1 MTSVVP
7 SIYVVDD
14 DAAFRVALARLLRAC
29 GYHVTLYDS
38 GDQLLENPP
47 ADQSGC
53 ILLDLD
59 MPGLNGLQLQK
70 RLAQSGILTPVI
82 FLTGR
87 GDIPT
92 TVQAMKGGAEDFLS
106 KPVTKDALLVAIKHA
121 LARGEGVRAH
131 DQRLGALRDRVNALT
146 QREAEVFALVV
157 RGRLNKQIAGELGV
171 AERTVKA
178 HRHSIVEKLQ
188 VRSSAELA
196 SIAERLGILTWHP
209 GG

>member
-14 DAAFRVALARLLRAC
+14 DAGFRVALARLLRAC
-29 GYHVTLYDS
+29 GYHVTLYES

-47 ADQSGC
+47 ADASGC

-59 MPGLNGLQLQK
+59 MPGLNGLQLQQ
-70 RLAQSGILTPVI
+70 RLVQSGHLTPVI
-82 FLTGR
+82 FLTGA

-92 TVQAMKGGAEDFLS
+92 TVKAMKGGAEDFLS
-106 KPVTKDALLVAIKHA
+106 KPVTKDALLDAIKRA
-121 LARGEGVRAH
+121 LARGESARAQ
-131 DQRLGALRDRVNALT
+131 DQRLGALRDRVNTLT
-146 QREAEVFALVV
+146 QREAEVFALLV

-196 SIAERLGILTWHP
+196 SIAERLGMLISHP
-209 GG
+209 NG

>member
-1 MTSVVP
+1 MTSVAA
-7 SIYVVDD
+7 SIHVVDD

-29 GYHVTLYDS
+29 GYHVTLYES

-47 ADQSGC
+47 ADASGC
-53 ILLDLD
+53 ILLDFD
-59 MPGLNGLQLQK
+59 MPGLNGLQLQQ
-70 RLAQSGILTPVI
+70 RLAQSGHLTPVI

-106 KPVTKDALLVAIKHA
+106 KPVTKDALLDAIKRA
-121 LARGEGVRAH
+121 LARGEGARAH
-131 DQRLGALRDRVNALT
+131 DQRLGALRDRVNTLT

-178 HRHSIVEKLQ
+178 HRHSIVEKLE

-196 SIAERLGILTWHP
+196 SIAERLGMLTSHP
-209 GG
+209 CG

>member
-14 DAAFRVALARLLRAC
+14 DGAFRVALARLLRAC
-29 GYHVTLYDS
+29 GYHVTLYES

-47 ADQSGC
+47 ADASGC

-59 MPGLNGLQLQK
+59 MPGLNGLQLQQ
-70 RLAQSGILTPVI
+70 RLAQLRHLTPVI

-87 GDIPT
+87 GDIPA

-106 KPVTKDALLVAIKHA
+106 KPVTKAALLDAIKRA
-121 LARGEGVRAH
+121 LAKRDVVRAH
-131 DQRLGALRDRVNALT
+131 DQRLRALRDRINSLT

-196 SIAERLGILTWHP
+196 SIAERLGMLISHP
-209 GG
+209 NG